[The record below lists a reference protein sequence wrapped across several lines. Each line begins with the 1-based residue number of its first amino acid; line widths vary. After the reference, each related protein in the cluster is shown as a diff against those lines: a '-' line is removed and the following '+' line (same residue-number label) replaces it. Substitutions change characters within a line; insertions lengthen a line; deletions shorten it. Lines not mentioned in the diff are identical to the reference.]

1 MIVFVICGEGKEVVE
16 FIPLGRN
23 YCLIIKNF

>member
-1 MIVFVICGEGKEVVE
+1 MIVFDICGEGKEVVE

-23 YCLIIKNF
+23 YLIIKNF